1 MAPPPP
7 PPPPPPAYYQDSFVD
22 HELSKNLDS
31 TFAFEGPE
39 KLLEIWFWKSENDI
53 PGHIN
58 KDQGSVD
65 KDIDEKGV
73 HHEGLRSIPMQSW
86 VRILDLVNCK
96 ILSMKSCKFMDAYLL
111 SESSLFVFPHK
122 MILKTCGTT
131 TTLACLKELFAT
143 VAKNLAMSV
152 NSKEIYKIFYSR
164 RCFMF
169 PDKQVHVHKDWKSEV
184 ALLNEFFSSGKSYV
198 VGNFASDDHWY
209 LYVGGKEQEGEQQQ
223 ERKAAFHPHKVVDQ
237 TFEILMTELDPQC
250 ASKFIYSRKPGQEAE
265 NEQDD
270 LGHSLG
276 LDTMVET
283 ELDSIFEPINV
294 NTHLPSPS
302 LSDLS
307 EDDEQ
312 ENGCGKRRS
321 SVDCR
326 SATAPT
332 KFEFIHDAFAFTPC
346 GYSSNSICSNVKG
359 GYYYTLHITPES
371 GWSYASFE
379 TNFPFNNTT
388 YPITQ
393 VLFKI
398 LDIFKPRKFSMT
410 LINEICDGKDKELCS
425 DADADMDDDG
435 DSAIGCGYPDDAS
448 NYKTLFGS
456 DLLLRDM
463 LGYKKLEKVVY
474 DLQNEYSLLY
484 MNFEKI

>member
-1 MAPPPP
+1 MAP

-39 KLLEIWFWKSENDI
+39 KLLEIWFWKSETDI
-53 PGHIN
+53 PN
-58 KDQGSVD
+58 KEEEDGNAT
-65 KDIDEKGV
+65 
-73 HHEGLRSIPMQSW
+73 HEGLRSIPLESW
-86 VRILDLVNCK
+86 VQILDLVNCK

-122 MILKTCGTT
+122 LILKTCGTT
-131 TTLACLKELFAT
+131 TTLACLKELFSM
-143 VAKNLAMSV
+143 VGKQLLLHID
-152 NSKEIYKIFYSR
+152 SKEIYKIFYSR

-184 ALLNEFFSSGKSYV
+184 SLLNEYFSFGKSYV

-209 LYVGGKEQEGEQQQ
+209 LYVGGQEEDPKAMKSQQQ
-223 ERKAAFHPHKVVDQ
+223 VEAPPPHKVVDQ
-237 TFEILMTELDPQC
+237 TFEILMTELDPEC
-250 ASKFIYSRKPGQEAE
+250 ASKFIYSRKPGEEAE
-265 NEQDD
+265 NKQDD
-270 LGHSLG
+270 LGHNLG

-283 ELDSIFEPINV
+283 ELDSIFEPVNV

-307 EDDEQ
+307 EDEEREAKTEQ
-312 ENGCGKRRS
+312 YHPHIKRN
-321 SVDCR
+321 SVDDDYAGKGVR
-326 SATAPT
+326 SASGAPT

-379 TNFPFNNTT
+379 TNFPFNNTS
-388 YPITQ
+388 YPITK

-398 LDIFKPRKFSMT
+398 LQIFKPRKFSMT
-410 LINEICDGKDKELCS
+410 LINEVCERNNSAGKEEF
-425 DADADMDDDG
+425 DD
-435 DSAIGCGYPDDAS
+435 S
-448 NYKTLFGS
+448 NYQSLLGC
-456 DLLLRDM
+456 DLLLRESM
-463 LGYKKLEKVVY
+463 GYKKLEKVVY
-474 DLQNEYSLLY
+474 DLQNEYHLLY
-484 MNFEKI
+484 MNFEKV